1 MEAMVLYYLN
11 TLCKHCKL
19 SWVLDWYVMTHETY
33 SWQVYLHML
42 SCADIQ
48 SLIDEVTVVTSI
60 FGKWLTFDLLVLQF
74 VFYK

>member
-1 MEAMVLYYLN
+1 M
-11 TLCKHCKL
+11 
-19 SWVLDWYVMTHETY
+19 LDWYVMTHETY

-48 SLIDEVTVVTSI
+48 SLIDEMTVGRPFSEN
-60 FGKWLTFDLLVLQF
+60 DLLVLQF